1 MTIKASL
8 DSGGSESLVTANY
21 VRKLRIKDSQKKT
34 TWSTPAG
41 NLTTKKKVKARFTL
55 PELQDSLLIEWDL
68 HVTDNLGAHDMIIG
82 RDMLEFLKID
92 IKFSMQT
99 VEWGA
104 YSMPFK
110 DPKVPVHESYHLEDP
125 DGLEEQ
131 TDRIRRILD
140 TKYAPADLHE
150 VCREQQ
156 HLSPSER
163 DKLYNLPDTHG
174 QLFDG
179 LLGQWQG
186 SDTEL

>member
-1 MTIKASL
+1 
-8 DSGGSESLVTANY
+8 
-21 VRKLRIKDSQKKT
+21 
-34 TWSTPAG
+34 
-41 NLTTKKKVKARFTL
+41 
-55 PELQDSLLIEWDL
+55 
-68 HVTDNLGAHDMIIG
+68 
-82 RDMLEFLKID
+82 MLEFLKID
-92 IKFSMQT
+92 IKFSTQT

-140 TKYAPADLHE
+140 AKYAPADLHE

-163 DKLYNLPDTHG
+163 DKLCNLLDTYG

-179 LLGQWQG
+179 SLG
-186 SDTEL
+186 